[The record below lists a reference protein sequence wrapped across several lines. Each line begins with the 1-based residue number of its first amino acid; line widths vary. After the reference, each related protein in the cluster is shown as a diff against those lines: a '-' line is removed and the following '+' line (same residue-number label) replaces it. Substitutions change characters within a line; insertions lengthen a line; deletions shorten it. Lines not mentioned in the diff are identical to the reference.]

1 MALLL
6 LLLLLLLPLVLAMHA
21 ASLVAFLHC
30 RWPFKPG
37 KQRWLVC
44 TCCAEVTSCR
54 QICAVPGSASW
65 PLEWFSASP
74 YAVAPGNAGLHCQAS
89 AWSIL
94 EPLLV
99 INQVTGRMQHCA
111 HACP

>member
-1 MALLL
+1 MA
-6 LLLLLLLPLVLAMHA
+6 LLLLLPLVLAMHA
-21 ASLVAFLHC
+21 ASLITCLHC

-44 TCCAEVTSCR
+44 ALRAEVTSCR

-65 PLEWFSASP
+65 PLDWFSASP
-74 YAVAPGNAGLHCQAS
+74 YAVAPLAS
-89 AWSIL
+89 AWNIP